1 MLVIFLAQ
9 SEMIIPK
16 HFKTCSVIVNALL
29 HCYYR
34 TTTQH
39 NIIRNG
45 KLNFQSVSSII
56 TATALKVLKVVF
68 GLKVVLRFPYL
79 EDGT

>member
-1 MLVIFLAQ
+1 M
-9 SEMIIPK
+9 
-16 HFKTCSVIVNALL
+16 